1 MAEQLRE
8 LTRRIALALPETTE
22 SSDHNPAHSAF
33 KVRDKTFC
41 WFLNN
46 HHDDGRIALVMKSLP
61 GAQGVLVDADP
72 ARFFVP
78 PYVGHK
84 GWIGLRL
91 DLPDVDWDQV
101 EMLLSEAWRATA
113 PKRLAARL
121 AGAATASRP

>member
-22 SSDHNPAHSAF
+22 SSDHNPAHSTF

-46 HHDDGRIALVMKSLP
+46 HHDDGRIALVMKGAP

-72 ARFFVP
+72 VRFFIP

-84 GWIGLRL
+84 GWIGLRV
-91 DLPDVDWDQV
+91 DVPEVDWDQV
-101 EMLLSEAWRATA
+101 EMLLTEAWRATA
-113 PKRLAARL
+113 PKRLVAQFE
-121 AGAATASRP
+121 AGMTGVRP

>member
-8 LTRRIALALPETTE
+8 LTRRKALALPETTE
-22 SSDHNPAHSAF
+22 SSDHNPVHSAF

-46 HHDDGRIALVMKSLP
+46 HHNDGRIALVMKGAP

-78 PYVGHK
+78 PYVGHR

-91 DLPDVDWDQV
+91 DLPPVDWDQV
-101 EMLLSEAWRATA
+101 EMLLTEAWRATA
-113 PKRLAARL
+113 PKRVGALLQAAGTRQ
-121 AGAATASRP
+121 

>member
-22 SSDHNPAHSAF
+22 SSDPNPAHSAF

-46 HHDDGRIALVMKSLP
+46 HHADGRIALVMKGLP
-61 GAQGVLVDADP
+61 GGQGVLVDADP